1 MKRSLLAVFGAAVI
15 ASLGANWGA
24 RAAVIDFG
32 AAVAGGAVTYV
43 GSSLDQSTLLDLDEA
58 TLLVTEI
65 AAGDASG
72 LALFDTIMLSAATV
86 PVSSQIIYGSGTGP
100 GPLGADVI
108 LSWPIGGSGSDA
120 FTETLTTVVSINRS
134 AANEIVITLS
144 GTVSDT
150 DGVFIGFSSHTHP
163 QRHPGRRTGAEHRRL
178 VQQHLPGGAR
188 RSRSIDLGDDGAR
201 LRRSWLRGRT
211 AAQGQDCHAPRVI
224 GPACA
229 AGIAKAAVCAA
240 FLFLPAGS
248 DDLDPRGDLTPGAS
262 PPAATTQGPGFDH
275 AWIVLDLP
283 RVGRRRD
290 PDLAVRPAGADV
302 PRGRSEPDWAL
313 IFGAAPLPAPVGRPQ
328 PGRANSSART
338 AHRASLAGQV
348 STPSAPLRQPPPA
361 RLQQTDLITSFVDA
375 FIRMKPPRG
384 LRFSLRDNSRPLLAG
399 LRPEPFPG

>member
-120 FTETLTTVVSINRS
+120 FTETLTTVASINRS

-150 DGVFIGFSSHTHP
+150 DGVFMDSPVTLILSATQAGGPGQSIVASFSNTSQVAPAVPEASTWAMMALGF
-163 QRHPGRRTGAEHRRL
+163 
-178 VQQHLPGGAR
+178 GGLGYAAAR
-188 RSRSIDLGDDGAR
+188 R
-201 LRRSWLRGRT
+201 RR
-211 AAQGQDCHAPRVI
+211 
-224 GPACA
+224 
-229 AGIAKAAVCAA
+229 
-240 FLFLPAGS
+240 
-248 DDLDPRGDLTPGAS
+248 
-262 PPAATTQGPGFDH
+262 
-275 AWIVLDLP
+275 
-283 RVGRRRD
+283 
-290 PDLAVRPAGADV
+290 
-302 PRGRSEPDWAL
+302 
-313 IFGAAPLPAPVGRPQ
+313 
-328 PGRANSSART
+328 ART
-338 AHRASLAGQV
+338 AMLRA
-348 STPSAPLRQPPPA
+348 
-361 RLQQTDLITSFVDA
+361 
-375 FIRMKPPRG
+375 
-384 LRFSLRDNSRPLLAG
+384 
-399 LRPEPFPG
+399 